1 MTSDACHTL
10 HKEFCCAA
18 SRFVFFKQCLKSSNW
33 TNLSQNCIF
42 SVVVW
47 LLHHCYIRYSN
58 AKCDPLFSVVLFLGL
73 VPPTLF
79 SIHIIKMKKKS
90 LCVCVHFSACFSFA
104 LLYTL
109 CVFKYRCVL
118 VLSVGLILLSRA
130 PKCVCHDWILTWG
143 IGLSALL
150 FQAQLKKKRDDEEE
164 EKEEEEGACC
174 F

>member
-10 HKEFCCAA
+10 HKKFCCAA
-18 SRFVFFKQCLKSSNW
+18 SKFVFFKQCLKSSNW
-33 TNLSQNCIF
+33 TNLSQNPIF

-47 LLHHCYIRYSN
+47 MLHHCYIRYSN

-79 SIHIIKMKKKS
+79 SIRIIKMKKN
-90 LCVCVHFSACFSFA
+90 LCVCLCSF
-104 LLYTL
+104 L
-109 CVFKYRCVL
+109 CVLLLCSVVHTVCIYVSVCVF
-118 VLSVGLILLSRA
+118 VLAVGLILLSRA
-130 PKCVCHDWILTWG
+130 LKCVCHDCILTLG
-143 IGLSALL
+143 IGLSAVLI
-150 FQAQLKKKRDDEEE
+150 QAQQKDDEEE